1 MKKFLLSVVAGMSLT
16 ATTMAQTV
24 PSYVPTNG
32 LVGYWGFDGNAQD
45 YSGNGN
51 HGTVNGATLTAD
63 RNGVSN
69 KAYSFDGVDDNI
81 LVNNS
86 ISLNMP
92 SITISGW
99 VNLHISPTGSAGQ
112 SGDVAL
118 VNKWYQQI
126 NCNNKNDSYNI
137 EIARVNNSP
146 TLLGATTLY
155 SGTTFASNTS
165 LSLDSW
171 VYFTFVHNSSIG
183 GKLYMN
189 GNLVASNTLSGA
201 ICNSTNSL
209 YFGAD
214 NNKGVLWR
222 FLNGKLDD
230 IGIWNRALTQQEITA
245 LYNSCNLNPTITP
258 TAANSNAGNDAS
270 FQATSGGSN
279 LNFQWQTN
287 SNNLGWQN
295 VPNNLNYSGANTAS
309 LTVKNVQLGN
319 HLQPFRVIATSGSCS
334 DTSDVADIQLSDT
347 CLITVHDTLVI
358 NRTITGLSAP
368 NNKNTI
374 KVYPNP
380 AKDHVIIHYGNFAM
394 MNGYSVKITNTLG
407 QELFASPINQQTS
420 SVNLS
425 NWINHSLYFVQIIDP
440 QGKTVETRK
449 ILIE

>member
-16 ATTMAQTV
+16 TTSMAQTV

-63 RNGVSN
+63 RSGNIG
-69 KAYSFDGVDDNI
+69 KAFDFDGVNDNI
-81 LVNNS
+81 VVANS
-86 ISLNMP
+86 SSFQTNIW
-92 SITISGW
+92 TISSWFKTGFLGYNRITSKDAQSNPYNDMSLIILNGQLYISSSANGQLNNPQPLCTQF
-99 VNLHISPTGSAGQ
+99 VADNLWHHV
-112 SGDVAL
+112 VAIRA
-118 VNKWYQQI
+118 NSTFQI
-126 NCNNKNDSYNI
+126 FIDGFLCTNVKDN
-137 EIARVNNSP
+137 
-146 TLLGATTLY
+146 
-155 SGTTFASNTS
+155 
-165 LSLDSW
+165 
-171 VYFTFVHNSSIG
+171 
-183 GKLYMN
+183 M
-189 GNLVASNTLSGA
+189 GNLIN
-201 ICNSTNSL
+201 NNPL
-209 YFGAD
+209 YIGSPRPYPSQYF
-214 NNKGVLWR
+214 
-222 FLNGKLDD
+222 NGKLDD

-245 LYNSCNLNPTITP
+245 LYMECQYNPTITP
-258 TAANSNAGNDAS
+258 IAVNLKVGNDVL
-270 FQATSGGSN
+270 FQVTSGGSN
-279 LNFQWQTN
+279 PSFQWQTN

-295 VPNNLNYSGANTAS
+295 IPNNLNYSGANTVS
-309 LTVKNVQLGN
+309 LTVNNVQLGN
-319 HLQPFRVIATSGSCS
+319 HNQPFRVIATSGSCS
-334 DTSDVADIQLSDT
+334 DTSDVASIHVGDT

>member
-16 ATTMAQTV
+16 TTSMAQTV

-63 RNGVSN
+63 KNGVAN
-69 KAYSFDGVDDNI
+69 KAYNFDGVNDYI
-81 LVNNS
+81 QVNNS
-86 ISLNMP
+86 SSLQGLTSISAFIWININSWYNGYFPVLHKSNGSQHGKYAFLLNTGGGIAHLVPYENGFNYSPWSLNTWIHIGYTIG
-92 SITISGW
+92 SGKTNFYVNGQTIS
-99 VNLHISPTGSAGQ
+99 SASTGVFPVS
-112 SGDVAL
+112 S
-118 VNKWYQQI
+118 N
-126 NCNNKNDSYNI
+126 
-137 EIARVNNSP
+137 E
-146 TLLGATTLY
+146 TLPL
-155 SGTTFASNTS
+155 
-165 LSLDSW
+165 
-171 VYFTFVHNSSIG
+171 I
-183 GKLYMN
+183 
-189 GNLVASNTLSGA
+189 
-201 ICNSTNSL
+201 
-209 YFGAD
+209 FGMD
-214 NNKGVLWR
+214 KPGLTEYT
-222 FLNGKLDD
+222 NGKLDD
-230 IGIWNRALTQQEITA
+230 IAIYNRVLTQQEITA
-245 LYNSCNLNPTITP
+245 LYTGCNLNASITTVKANAKAGDNALL
-258 TAANSNAGNDAS
+258 TANAADGS
-270 FQATSGGSN
+270 AT
-279 LNFQWQTN
+279 FQWQ
-287 SNNLGWQN
+287 SNPNNFGWQN
-295 VPNNLNYSGANTAS
+295 IPINLNYSGANTAS
-309 LTVKNVQLGN
+309 LTVNNVQLGN
-319 HLQPFRVIATSGSCS
+319 HNQPFRVIATSGSCS
-334 DTSDVADIQLSDT
+334 DTSDVANIQLSDT

>member
-24 PSYVPTNG
+24 PSYLPTNG

-51 HGTVNGATLTAD
+51 HGTVNGATLTSD
-63 RNGVSN
+63 RNGIAN
-69 KAYSFDGVDDNI
+69 KAYSFDGVNDSIATSYNGI
-81 LVNNS
+81 LGS
-86 ISLNMP
+86 SSR
-92 SITISGW
+92 SITFW
-99 VNLHISPTGSAGQ
+99 A
-112 SGDVAL
+112 
-118 VNKWYQQI
+118 K
-126 NCNNKNDSYNI
+126 
-137 EIARVNNSP
+137 
-146 TLLGATTLY
+146 
-155 SGTTFASNTS
+155 
-165 LSLDSW
+165 
-171 VYFTFVHNSSIG
+171 
-183 GKLYMN
+183 
-189 GNLVASNTLSGA
+189 TLSQKESVIILYGSKNNPGERFNASFNYNSQGVSVITAWSA
-201 ICNSTNSL
+201 ITYSTNT
-209 YFGAD
+209 ATND
-214 NNKGVLWR
+214 NNWHLYAYVLDTKTTPTTQDFKIYQDGILLTSINHSFNPNISVNTTPDIPLIFGGVPSGNSQNL
-222 FLNGKLDD
+222 FFNGKLDE

-245 LYNSCNLNPTITP
+245 LYMECQYNPTITP
-258 TAANSNAGNDAS
+258 IAVNLKVGNDVL
-270 FQATSGGSN
+270 FQVTSGGSN

-295 VPNNLNYSGANTAS
+295 IPNNLNYSGANTVS
-309 LTVKNVQLGN
+309 LTVNNVQLGN
-319 HLQPFRVIATSGSCS
+319 HNQPFRVIATSGSCS
-334 DTSDVADIQLSDT
+334 DTSDVASIHVGDT